1 MFKHTYIGSNRKDLC
16 RTYVYIEMRLH
27 GNIRRDTDIELNIFA
42 LLSGDMLDRGHLEN
56 EKLIGCFCFVEI

>member
-1 MFKHTYIGSNRKDLC
+1 
-16 RTYVYIEMRLH
+16 MRLH

-56 EKLIGCFCFVEI
+56 EKLIGCFCFVKI